1 MTKENNIE
9 RYFRWYCEEL
19 IKAGYIK
26 RVDREAESLEL
37 VPSIKHKKYKH
48 YKSKSS
54 TTETFTLFPS
64 RSYTYDFR
72 ILWNN
77 KALGYFTEL
86 LEKDKPLQNSNPLF
100 ISQKYL
106 FDGVPEIISYIDVK
120 PHSAA
125 VRFGGGKMAS
135 YYTFPFVQR
144 MIYDQSGVYINKTI
158 PVPSGKHGRSNCLF
172 AKSFTPMRYLKTD
185 KSGDDRKIHYKVHTL
200 TEYEYEKSKMFNQQ
214 NKLEL

>member
-9 RYFRWYCEEL
+9 KYFRWYCEEL

-37 VPSIKHKKYKH
+37 VPRITHKKYKH
-48 YKSKSS
+48 FKSKASLA
-54 TTETFTLFPS
+54 ETFTLFPS

-72 ILWNN
+72 IVWND
-77 KALGYFTEL
+77 KAIGYFTEL
-86 LEKDKPLQNSNPLF
+86 LQKDQPLQNANPLF
-100 ISQKYL
+100 ISQKYMFKGNL
-106 FDGVPEIISYIDVK
+106 EVISYVDVK

-158 PVPSGKHGRSNCLF
+158 PVPSGKHGRSSCLF
-172 AKSFTPMRYLKTD
+172 AKSFTPLRYLTTD
-185 KSGDDRKIHYKVHTL
+185 KSGDSRKIHYQVHTL
-200 TEYEYEKSKMFNQQ
+200 SEYEYAKSKEYNQQ
-214 NKLEL
+214 KKLF

>member
-19 IKAGYIK
+19 VQSGYVK
-26 RVDREAESLEL
+26 KVDREAESLEL
-37 VPSIKHKKYKH
+37 VPRIRHKKYKH
-48 YKSKSS
+48 HKTKAS
-54 TTETFTLFPS
+54 TTEMFTLFPS

-72 ILWNN
+72 IIWND
-77 KALGYFTEL
+77 KALGYFTEIL
-86 LEKDKPLQNSNPLF
+86 NEEPLQSANPLF
-100 ISQKYL
+100 MSQKFL
-106 FDGVPEIISYIDVK
+106 IEGKPEIVSYVDVK

-158 PVPSGKHGRSNCLF
+158 PVPSGKHGRSSCLF
-172 AKSFTPMRYLKTD
+172 AKSFTPIRYLTTD
-185 KSGDDRKIHYKVHTL
+185 KSGDSRKIHFTIHTL
-200 TEYEYEKSKMFNQQ
+200 SEFLYAKSKEYNQQ
-214 NKLEL
+214 KKLF